1 MRETQIKTARRY
13 HLILVRMAIRNFPG
27 GPLVK
32 NQPPNAGDTGWIS
45 SLRRFHTQPVQDN
58 YCALALEP
66 VLGDQRSRHKEKP
79 VRCNKDP
86 VQPKINQSIN

>member
-1 MRETQIKTARRY
+1 MRETQIKTTRRY

-58 YCALALEP
+58 YCALALELCDGGGNM
-66 VLGDQRSRHKEKP
+66 VALSSQWEGSTQNLLSLA
-79 VRCNKDP
+79 V
-86 VQPKINQSIN
+86 